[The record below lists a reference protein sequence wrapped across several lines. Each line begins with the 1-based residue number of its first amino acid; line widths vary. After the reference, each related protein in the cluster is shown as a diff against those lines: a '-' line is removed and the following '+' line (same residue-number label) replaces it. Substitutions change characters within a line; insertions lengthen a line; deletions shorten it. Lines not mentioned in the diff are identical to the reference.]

1 MNKIFIYIFG
11 IGLYLFSAMP
21 FQADARQVYYDD
33 LLQKAVNNSYELK
46 IAGVDINIG
55 KANLKEARSEY
66 FPEIKSAFNLEYN
79 KDLTG
84 GIANVTSV
92 GTTILSSNT
101 RYQSLL
107 YLTLSYNLYD
117 FGIRGRKCFIA
128 GKDID
133 IKKAVY
139 NQMLRDI
146 KFKMTEL
153 YSDAL
158 SNYKE
163 MQYKE
168 QLLPLYKELFFMKE
182 RLYNAGNVNKLEMMD
197 EAIRLARTIDG
208 LETSKAKL
216 ISSLKDIS
224 YYTNEEYDIRDLNLE
239 DFETPAEVLPVKEEP
254 KTEAPKETTKIET
267 KTTESTDKK
276 KTEKTEIKSEPK
288 TEAKTEVKTEAKAET
303 APLNSGGA
311 SSSGGI
317 KQDEKAEVKEV
328 QKTEVPT
335 AEITAPV
342 PASKDSK
349 KPEDKKKEIQ
359 KKTDNKQTAKKP
371 EEKPKVQKTEP
382 KVKTVKSPE
391 PKKEKSAKSVKPV
404 KPAAKKEKSV
414 AQTNPDYIIQQLEL
428 EKNRTKTTF
437 ESIPGFKE
445 QFASDEEKF
454 NVQEQRIKDKSAA
467 LAPVDLTKTPEFL
480 NYKYQIE
487 QKKAELSILKRQ
499 NLPQFAF
506 YSNYAFYGTDK
517 SNPFSSISDIEDRSL
532 AFGITTMLPIFDG
545 FKNKANR
552 ERAKLEIM
560 RLEFERDQKLSEL
573 KNRYQKL
580 QEASLSYRIDFQNKK
595 DILNKLN
602 KKINAVEKLYE
613 VGLIGKVAFL
623 NEKADLLTQKSEL
636 EISLI
641 NNISTLKQIETLSE
655 EYK

>member
-1 MNKIFIYIFG
+1 MNKICIYIFG
-11 IGLYLFSAMP
+11 IGFYLFSGLQ
-21 FQADARQVYYDD
+21 FQAHAEQVYYAD
-33 LLQKAVNNSYELK
+33 LVRKAVNNSYELK

-84 GIANVTSV
+84 GIANVTAV
-92 GTTILSSNT
+92 GTTILSNNT
-101 RYQSLL
+101 RYQSLI

-117 FGIRGRKCFIA
+117 FGIRGKKCFIA

-139 NQMLRDI
+139 NQTLRDI
-146 KFKMTEL
+146 KLKMTEL

-163 MQYKE
+163 MKYKE

-197 EAIRLARTIDG
+197 EAIRLARTIDS
-208 LETSKAKL
+208 LDTSKAKL

-224 YYTNEEYDIRDLNLE
+224 YYTNEEYDIRNLDLE
-239 DFETPAEVLPVKEEP
+239 DFEATVEVLPVKEEP
-254 KTEAPKETTKIET
+254 KAVAPKETNKAET
-267 KTTESTDKK
+267 KTA
-276 KTEKTEIKSEPK
+276 KTANNPEK
-288 TEAKTEVKTEAKAET
+288 TEAKTEAKTEIKTETKTET
-303 APLNSGGA
+303 AAKNPADTSAPNNQ
-311 SSSGGI
+311 
-317 KQDEKAEVKEV
+317 KNEEKAEVKEV
-328 QKTEVPT
+328 QKA
-335 AEITAPV
+335 AEQIAENIAPV
-342 PASKDSK
+342 PVSKESK
-349 KPEDKKKEIQ
+349 KSETQKREKQQNGSKE
-359 KKTDNKQTAKKP
+359 KTAAKTAQ
-371 EEKPKVQKTEP
+371 KPKAQKAEVKTEKIKETEP
-382 KVKTVKSPE
+382 KKDKPVKTVK
-391 PKKEKSAKSVKPV
+391 A
-404 KPAAKKEKSV
+404 AAKKEKTVPPS
-414 AQTNPDYIIQQLEL
+414 NPDYIIQQLEL
-428 EKNRTKTTF
+428 EKKRTKTTF
-437 ESIPGFKE
+437 ESIPGYKE

-454 NVQEQRIKDKSAA
+454 SVQEQRIKDKTAA
-467 LAPVDLTKTPEFL
+467 LAPVDLTKTPEYL

-487 QKKAELSILKRQ
+487 QKKAELSVLKRK

-532 AFGITTMLPIFDG
+532 AFGITTMMPIFDG

-552 ERAKLEIM
+552 ERAKLELM
-560 RLEFERDQKLSEL
+560 RLEYERDQKLSEL

-580 QEASLSYRIDFQNKK
+580 QEASLSYRMDFQNKK
-595 DILNKLN
+595 DILDKLN
-602 KKINAVEKLYE
+602 KKIDAVEKLYQ

-623 NEKADLLTQKSEL
+623 NEKADLLNQKSEL